1 MKRGLEYLGAVV
13 EELRQCGVKAG
24 EKVAKKKAKKGKK
37 MEKLEV
43 IESEDESEMS
53 MKESSMSS
61 TKKVESKKEEEEEE
75 LSLHQEMEVV
85 PDDPKNEDELV
96 EVVEIKTDEQIQPT
110 EAPPQPEP
118 QEPIA
123 LPALSTPKKSPSKT
137 PRKGLSSPD
146 LLRTPI
152 KDSQSDSYFDE
163 PEY

>member
-61 TKKVESKKEEEEEE
+61 TKKVESKKEEEEE